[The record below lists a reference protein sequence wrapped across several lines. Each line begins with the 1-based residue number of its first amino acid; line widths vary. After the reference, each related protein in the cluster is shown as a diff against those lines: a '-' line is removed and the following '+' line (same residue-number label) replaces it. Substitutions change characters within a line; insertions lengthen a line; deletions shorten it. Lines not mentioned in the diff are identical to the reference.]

1 MVSLPIFHQTLLPL
15 LITITTLS
23 LVASDPTDGFTPLSF
38 SNSNIQIQTPYDV
51 PQNQRYS
58 YSNGVHRFWVY
69 STDKPHTSSSQT
81 APRSEMRITGYDYSS
96 GVWQF
101 EGHFSVPSGTSG
113 TCIQQVFGG
122 VSSATTSQSRVYGG
136 SLTHYQSATLEQNI
150 YNKWYRFNVIH
161 DVGANNVKIFING
174 VKKFDGNGRGA
185 GNHYFKCGVYAQ
197 NGASNY
203 MESRWR
209 DIKIFRKY

>member
-101 EGHFSVPSGTSG
+101 EGHFSVPSG
-113 TCIQQVFGG
+113 
-122 VSSATTSQSRVYGG
+122 VYGG